1 MERVCSRGSR
11 EVDAGVGEGVGLGR
25 VVKVVGTLLAC
36 RLHGGVVAAWM
47 VAGVGGTL
55 TWVGVRVRV
64 EVKVVCSVGVVKLRI
79 ALPG

>member
-36 RLHGGVVAAWM
+36 RLHGGVVAVW
-47 VAGVGGTL
+47 VGVGGTL
-55 TWVGVRVRV
+55 NWVGVRVMV
-64 EVKVVCSVGVVKLRI
+64 EVKVLCSFGAGELRI
-79 ALPG
+79 ALPR